1 MIHRFFHKIFFYSA
15 EATIMQNYSS
25 PSKLGN
31 PIQFQ
36 QSVTSFL
43 TQRCTIFVII
53 FILCFATGCET
64 LTRLLSGSVFSKSHT
79 PKPPNV
85 LPTEATLN
93 DIITFVNNNNG
104 RKRSFVTTNARI
116 LIDSVPIA
124 LNSQIV
130 YEYPKKYRA
139 IGVAMA
145 LSGNDFDIGSNE
157 RLFWVWYKQDPRN
170 AIYYCHHDQYETSLV
185 RENIPIDPNWLI
197 EAMGIVI
204 FQPNEEHQ
212 LAGRTTDGHWKVIT
226 KRPTP
231 TGTFTKYTTVDRN
244 TACILA
250 QELYN
255 PAGRLVASAESPNH
269 TVDTTQGIT
278 YPQTVKLHFYLSG
291 NQQFGMQMTM
301 GQVQFN
307 QSSAFM
313 ADTFT
318 MPNLGTQAIDLGT
331 TTIQQPAVQQVSGTV
346 SQTPITRQI
355 L

>member
-1 MIHRFFHKIFFYSA
+1 MHK
-15 EATIMQNYSS
+15 
-25 PSKLGN
+25 
-31 PIQFQ
+31 
-36 QSVTSFL
+36 QSYHFL
-43 TQRCTIFVII
+43 FRYFTLSQLAVIPLMARCCAVII
-53 FILCFATGCET
+53 AVFILCSATGCET
-64 LTRLLSGSVFSKSHT
+64 LNKLLGGRIFTKSHT
-79 PKPPNV
+79 LKPPNV

-93 DIITFVNNNNG
+93 DIMTFVNNNNG

-116 LIDSVPIA
+116 SIDGVPVA

-139 IGVAMA
+139 IGVVMA

-157 RLFWVWYKQDPRN
+157 RLFWVWYKQDPQN
-170 AIYYCHHDQYETSLV
+170 AIYYCSRDQYETSSV

-197 EAMGIVI
+197 EAMGIAI

-212 LAGRTTDGHWKVIT
+212 LMGRTPEGHWKITT

-231 TGTFTKYTTVDRN
+231 TGTFIKNTIVDSN
-244 TACILA
+244 TACVLA

-255 PAGRLVASAESPNH
+255 PVGRFVASAESPNH
-269 TVDTTQGIT
+269 TVDAVTGIT
-278 YPQTVKLHFYLSG
+278 YPQTVNMRFYLAG
-291 NQQFGMQMTM
+291 NQQFGMRLTM

-307 QSSAFM
+307 QSSAFV

-318 MPNLGTQAIDLGT
+318 MPNLGSQAIDLGK
-331 TTIQQPAVQQVSGTV
+331 ISVQQPIVQQVSGAVQSMPVTG
-346 SQTPITRQI
+346 QT

>member
-1 MIHRFFHKIFFYSA
+1 MFF
-15 EATIMQNYSS
+15 
-25 PSKLGN
+25 
-31 PIQFQ
+31 
-36 QSVTSFL
+36 V
-43 TQRCTIFVII
+43 I
-53 FILCFATGCET
+53 FILCSATGCET
-64 LTRLLSGSVFSKSHT
+64 LTRLLSGRIFPKTHI

-93 DIITFVNNNNG
+93 DIMTFVNNNNG
-104 RKRSFVTTNARI
+104 RKRSFVATSARI
-116 LIDSVPIA
+116 SIDNVPVA

-170 AIYYCHHDQYETSLV
+170 AIYYCHHDQYATSSV

-197 EAMGIVI
+197 EAMGIVV
-204 FQPNEEHQ
+204 FSPNEEHQ
-212 LAGRTTDGHWKVIT
+212 LAGRAPDGNWKIIT

-231 TGTFTKYTTVDRN
+231 TGTFTKYTIVDSN
-244 TACILA
+244 TACVLA

-255 PAGRLVASAESPNH
+255 PAGRLVASAESLNH
-269 TVDTTQGIT
+269 TIDTTTGVT
-278 YPQTVKLHFYLSG
+278 YPQAVSMHFYLLG
-291 NQQFGMQMTM
+291 NQQFGMRLTM

-331 TTIQQPAVQQVSGTV
+331 TPIQQPVVQQVSGGGN
-346 SQTPITRQI
+346 I
-355 L
+355 